1 MSLDPMRLHSTQW
14 LRVDLLRSTTAP
26 QVCCHAR
33 WAAALPWTGT
43 ALSNM
48 EDRDWPMAM
57 ISILNRYTFQSCV
70 SKSWPLANKSFHC
83 ITFRVTKHSQI
94 RHAWLFNAAICPWIM
109 ITWRN
114 VGTLGLMTTSKFV
127 SSVTNFLGI

>member
-1 MSLDPMRLHSTQW
+1 MSLDPMRLHPTTTLSGPW
-14 LRVDLLRSTTAP
+14 WHRGHPIIHMGLLP
-26 QVCCHAR
+26 Y
-33 WAAALPWTGT
+33 PWTGMT
-43 ALSNM
+43 HSNM
-48 EDRDWPMAM
+48 ADRNWSTVM
-57 ISILNRYTFQSCV
+57 ILILNRYTFQSCV
-70 SKSWPLANKSFHC
+70 LKSCPLANKSLHC

-114 VGTLGLMTTSKFV
+114 VGTLGLMTSSKFA